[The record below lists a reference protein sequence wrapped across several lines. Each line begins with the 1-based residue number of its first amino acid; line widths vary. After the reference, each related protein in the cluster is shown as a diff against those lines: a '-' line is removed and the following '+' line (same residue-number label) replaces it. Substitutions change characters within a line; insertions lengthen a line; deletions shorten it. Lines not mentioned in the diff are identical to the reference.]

1 MTTACGPHNR
11 NVGPKPGQYTTSV
24 LTDGPDAGRTA
35 WRLNTE
41 DGMPPNEARINR
53 VNDIGPQIV
62 AYLKAI
68 RAQREQDQ
76 QSRDQVDKLPI
87 RDVRDTPDSRRIR
100 RMIAGCWTIRHI
112 NLDNDDRL
120 RAGP

>member
-1 MTTACGPHNR
+1 MVAPPKSRYASGSQARTWLLDPSIDTLTTACGPHNR
-11 NVGPKPGQYTTSV
+11 MVGPKPGQYTTSV

-62 AYLKAI
+62 AYLKVI
-68 RAQREQDQ
+68 RVQREHHQH
-76 QSRDQVDKLPI
+76 PG
-87 RDVRDTPDSRRIR
+87 PRRPPR
-100 RMIAGCWTIRHI
+100 
-112 NLDNDDRL
+112 
-120 RAGP
+120 